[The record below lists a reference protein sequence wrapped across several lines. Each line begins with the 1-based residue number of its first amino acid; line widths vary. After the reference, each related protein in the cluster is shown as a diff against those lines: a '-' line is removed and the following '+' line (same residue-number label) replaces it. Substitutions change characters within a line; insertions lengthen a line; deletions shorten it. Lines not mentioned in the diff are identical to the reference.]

1 MKSVIE
7 KRVIKAGLV
16 CTLAFGLMGCEHA
29 GKDDGGMVAGWSL
42 LEPTQRYPIV
52 VSQQPSHIS
61 LKVAR
66 GAQGLTP
73 AQRAQVYDFIS
84 KYRTIDAGNSKVVV
98 SVPSGSPNEVAAM
111 KAVGD
116 MRGVLSQSGF
126 TESSVHIEPYYADG
140 DHQPPIKLSYTRFVA
155 EGPECGRY
163 TTNLAVDYRNLPHE
177 NMGCAQQRNLA
188 AMVANPA
195 DLVSAR
201 TMTAPSAERREVMLD
216 RYKKGEATGTGR
228 SEESASVKGN

>member
-7 KRVIKAGLV
+7 KRLITATLA

-52 VSQQPSHIS
+52 VSQQPSNMS
-61 LKVAR
+61 VRVAR
-66 GAQGLTP
+66 SAQGLSP
-73 AQRAQVYDFIS
+73 KQRADVYDFIN
-84 KYRTIDAGNSKVVV
+84 KYRAIDAGNSKVVI
-98 SVPSGSPNEVAAM
+98 SVPSGSPNEVASM

-116 MRGVLSQSGF
+116 MRGLLAYAGF
-126 TESSVHIEPYYADG
+126 TESTVQVEPYYADG
-140 DHQPPIKLSYTRFVA
+140 EHQPPIKLSYTRFVA
-155 EGPECGRY
+155 EGPECGKF

-177 NMGCAQQRNLA
+177 NLGCAQQRNLA

-201 TMTAPSAERREVMLD
+201 TMTPASGERREVMLD
-216 RYKKGEATGTGR
+216 RYKKGEQTGTGR